1 MATRPERSKMLIGRF
16 HQVAFVNSNHG
27 QVRLKNQ
34 IWRSTSNLLARN
46 KRGSREE
53 NDMQFKHVTVD
64 IDGPVAILKLDHQ
77 EVMNAVSMDM
87 LGGLSEALD
96 AIDDRKAEVRCLVIT
111 GAGRAFCT
119 GANLQGRGN
128 VKPGGRSN
136 AGAALETAYH
146 PFLRRLRNLHCPI
159 VTSVNGPAAGAGMS
173 IALMGDMIL
182 CARSS
187 YFLQAFRRIGL
198 VPDCGSTWLLPRLVG
213 KARSVE
219 LSLMGEKLPAE
230 KALEWG
236 LVNRVYD
243 DAALMDETMK
253 LAHELANGPTVALS
267 LIRKLYWESPGNS
280 FEEQL
285 DLEQRL
291 QREAG
296 SAEDFKEG
304 VTAFL
309 EKRPAKFKG
318 K

>member
-1 MATRPERSKMLIGRF
+1 MDKPARKIKYGCKIETLCTAADR
-16 HQVAFVNSNHG
+16 AG
-27 QVRLKNQ
+27 Q
-34 IWRSTSNLLARN
+34 T
-46 KRGSREE
+46 GEE
-53 NDMQFKHVTVD
+53 TMQFKHVTLD
-64 IDGPVAILKLDHQ
+64 IDGPVAVLKLDHP

-87 LGGLSEALD
+87 LGGLGEALD
-96 AIDDRKAEVRCLVIT
+96 AVDDRRGEIRCLVMT
-111 GAGRAFCT
+111 GAGRAFCA
-119 GANLQGRGN
+119 GANLQGRDN
-128 VKPGGRSN
+128 QKPGRSN
-136 AGAALETAYH
+136 AGATLETGYH

-159 VTSVNGPAAGAGMS
+159 VTSVNGAAAGAGMS
-173 IALMGDMIL
+173 FALMGDMIL
-182 CARSS
+182 CARSA

-219 LSLMGEKLPAE
+219 LSLMGERLPAE

-253 LAHELANGPTVALS
+253 LAHELANGPTIALS
-267 LIRKLYWESPGNS
+267 LIRRLYWESPDNS
-280 FEEQL
+280 FEDQL
-285 DLEQRL
+285 DLEQRM
-291 QREAG
+291 QRKAG
-296 SAEDFKEG
+296 AAEDFKEG

>member
-1 MATRPERSKMLIGRF
+1 
-16 HQVAFVNSNHG
+16 
-27 QVRLKNQ
+27 
-34 IWRSTSNLLARN
+34 
-46 KRGSREE
+46 
-53 NDMQFKHVTVD
+53 MQFKHVTLD
-64 IDGPVAILKLDHQ
+64 FDGPVAILKLDHQ

-87 LGGLSEALD
+87 LGGLGEALD
-96 AIDDRKAEVRCLVIT
+96 AIEEKPEEVRCLLLT

-119 GANLQGRGN
+119 GANLQGRNNQKSG
-128 VKPGGRSN
+128 KSN
-136 AGAALETAYH
+136 AGQSLEIGFH
-146 PFLRRLRNLHCPI
+146 PFLRRLRRLHCPI
-159 VTSVNGPAAGAGMS
+159 VSAVNGPAAGAGMS
-173 IALMGDMIL
+173 FALMGDMIV

-198 VPDCGSTWLLPRLVG
+198 VPDCGSTWLLPRMIG

-219 LSLMGEKLPAE
+219 LSLMGERLPAE

-243 DAALMDETMK
+243 DSVLMK
-253 LAHELANGPTVALS
+253 LAHDLANGPTIALS
-267 LIRKLYWESPGNS
+267 LIRKLYWDSPENS

-285 DLEQRL
+285 NLEFESQRI
-291 QREAG
+291 AG
-296 SAEDFKEG
+296 AAEDFKEG